1 MTTTLMTD
9 GQNTNGAVAQQTA
22 TSQSGGQQATE
33 GGQAVNSQQTVGQ
46 QATTQQQDGQQAAT
60 GQQDSQQ
67 AATGQQTQ
75 TSAQQ
80 TTLLQGTSLVGQ
92 QDQATTKQVDDKGQ
106 QHEGAP
112 EKYEFKAPEG
122 QQFDD
127 AILSAYSDVAREL
140 NLPQN
145 AAQQVIDRVAP
156 VLQARQIEQIA
167 AVQTAWAEEA
177 RSDKE
182 FGGDKL
188 DESLGVAERAL
199 ETFGSPRL
207 KELLRTSGI
216 GNHPEIIRAF
226 YRVGKATGGDSVV
239 SGQGGATAQHDARR
253 LYAASNMNP

>member
-22 TSQSGGQQATE
+22 TSQSGGQQATD

-60 GQQDSQQ
+60 GQQAQS
-67 AATGQQTQ
+67 
-75 TSAQQ
+75 SAQQ
-80 TTLLQGTSLVGQ
+80 SGNSQAGQ
-92 QDQATTKQVDDKGQ
+92 QDQATTQQQADDKGQ
-106 QHEGAP
+106 QREGAP

-122 QQFDD
+122 KEFDST
-127 AILSAYSDVAREL
+127 IIGAYSEVAKEL
-140 NLPQN
+140 NLPQD
-145 AAQQVIDRVAP
+145 AAQKVLDKVAP
-156 VLQARQIEQIA
+156 VIQARQVEQITA
-167 AVQTAWAEEA
+167 AQTAWEKEA

-188 DESLGVAERAL
+188 DENLGVAKQAL
-199 ETFGSPRL
+199 ETFGSPEL
-207 KELLRTSGI
+207 KELLRTSGL
-216 GNHPEIIRAF
+216 GNHPEIIRVL
-226 YRVGKATGGDSVV
+226 YRVGKATSGDRMV

>member
-60 GQQDSQQ
+60 GQQ
-67 AATGQQTQ
+67 AQ

-80 TTLLQGTSLVGQ
+80 TTQQSGNSQTGQ
-92 QDQATTKQVDDKGQ
+92 QDQATTKQADDKGQ
-106 QHEGAP
+106 QREGAP

-122 QQFDD
+122 KQFDN
-127 AILSAYSDVAREL
+127 AILGAYSEVAKEL
-140 NLPQN
+140 NLPQD
-145 AAQQVIDRVAP
+145 AAQKVLDKVAP
-156 VLQARQIEQIA
+156 VIQARQVEQIA
-167 AVQTAWAEEA
+167 AVQTAWENEA

-188 DESLGVAERAL
+188 DENLGVAKQAL
-199 ETFGSPRL
+199 ETFGSPEL
-207 KELLRTSGI
+207 KELLRTSGL
-216 GNHPEIIRAF
+216 GNHPEIIRVL
-226 YRVGKATGGDSVV
+226 YRVGKATSGDRMV
-239 SGQGGATAQHDARR
+239 SGQGGAAAQNDARR